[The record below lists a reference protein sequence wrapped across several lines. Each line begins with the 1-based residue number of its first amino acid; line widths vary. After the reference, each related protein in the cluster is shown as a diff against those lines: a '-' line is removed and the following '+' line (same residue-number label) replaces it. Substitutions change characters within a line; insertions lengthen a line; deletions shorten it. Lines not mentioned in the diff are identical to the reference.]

1 MDASRFYSRRG
12 FLSTGFK
19 LTAMAGMASLPTGL
33 IADAD
38 SEIITILHTN
48 DTHSRIDPFPAGDPK
63 YAGMGGV
70 ARRMSLINRIR
81 SENRHV
87 LLLDSGDFFQG
98 TPYFNLFK
106 GELELKMMSM
116 LGYDAATMGNHDFD
130 NGPEGLSLQLKHA
143 KFPLINSN
151 YSLENT
157 ALKGLTVPYKVFKKG
172 RINIG
177 VLGLGINLK
186 GLVSEELSKD
196 VIYRDPIPV
205 ASRTARLLRHELNCD
220 VVICLSHLGYSYD
233 QKEKVSDVSL
243 AASTTDID
251 LILGGHT
258 HTFLDKPFVQKNPE
272 NKNVVIG
279 QSGWGGLRLGR
290 YDIMIEGK
298 RRKLKLRSST
308 VKIS

>member
-1 MDASRFYSRRG
+1 MDASRCYNRRG
-12 FLSTGFK
+12 FLSAGFK
-19 LTAMAGMASLPTGL
+19 LAALAGLSSLPSGL
-33 IADAD
+33 LADDDMEAV
-38 SEIITILHTN
+38 TILHTN

-70 ARRMSLINRIR
+70 ARRMALISSIR

-98 TPYFNLFK
+98 TPYFNLYK
-106 GELELKMMSM
+106 GELELKMMSR

-130 NGPEGLSLQLKHA
+130 NGPEGLALQLKHA
-143 KFPLINSN
+143 GFPLINSN

-157 ALKGLTVPYKVFKKG
+157 ALKGLTEPFKVFRKG
-172 RINIG
+172 SIKIG
-177 VLGLGINLK
+177 VFGLGIDLK
-186 GLVSEELSKD
+186 GLVSEEFSKD
-196 VIYRDPIPV
+196 VIYKDPIPV
-205 ASRTARLLRHELNCD
+205 ANRTARLLRHDMNCD
-220 VVICLSHLGYSYD
+220 VVICLSHLGYKYE

-243 AASTTDID
+243 ASATTDID

-258 HTFLDKPFVQKNPE
+258 HTFLDQPHVQKNPD

-290 YDIMIEGK
+290 YDIFIEGK
-298 RRKLKLRSST
+298 RRKLNLRSHT